1 MPDEMMRRCTLS
13 APIATVLIGAVLA
26 SAPGAAADPDR
37 RLIDAARAQDASQVR
52 ALLDLRVDVNAR
64 SDDGSTALLWAA
76 HWNDVAAAELLV
88 RAGADA
94 NAANQFGMTPL
105 SRACTNASTPLV
117 EMLLKAGAK
126 PDTAIVTGE
135 TPLMTCA
142 ATGATAA
149 VKMLLA
155 KGAAVNVAEP
165 SQHQTALMW
174 AAAERHPEVVALLAE
189 SGADL
194 RARTKNGF
202 TALHFAAR
210 QGDIESVTRLLAAGA
225 DVNIRSLPDS
235 PDKGRGPA
243 FASTLSEGSTPLL
256 VATVRGQV
264 PVALYLLERGADPN
278 AGDAGFTPLHWAA
291 GTWEGGVSNP
301 VYGFSDPMSGI
312 PSRQAK
318 LQLVRALLARGA
330 NPNGRM
336 TKRPPGFV
344 GGYDD
349 AAGATSFLLASAAAD
364 VEMMKVLLAAGADP
378 MLATDT
384 KATAVM
390 AASGLNR
397 SVGESALTEAQVLA
411 AVRLLIDL
419 GLDARGVTANGENAL
434 FGAAYRGWNT
444 LLALLIEKG
453 ADVNAVSKAGITP
466 WLAASGLGDRLGGVL
481 YNTEGAKLLLAHG
494 ADPTLGKPCQAQ
506 VKC

>member
-1 MPDEMMRRCTLS
+1 
-13 APIATVLIGAVLA
+13 
-26 SAPGAAADPDR
+26 
-37 RLIDAARAQDASQVR
+37 
-52 ALLDLRVDVNAR
+52 
-64 SDDGSTALLWAA
+64 
-76 HWNDVAAAELLV
+76 
-88 RAGADA
+88 
-94 NAANQFGMTPL
+94 
-105 SRACTNASTPLV
+105 
-117 EMLLKAGAK
+117 MLLKAGAN
-126 PDTAIVTGE
+126 PDTAIATGE

-142 ATGATAA
+142 ATGTTAA

-155 KGAAVNVAEP
+155 SGAAVNVAEP

-174 AAAERHPEVVALLAE
+174 AAAERHPEIVALLAE
-189 SGADL
+189 SGANL

-235 PDKGRGPA
+235 PDKGRGAA

-318 LQLVRALLARGA
+318 LQLVTALLAHGA

-336 TKRPPGFV
+336 TKRPPGSW
-344 GGYDD
+344 
-349 AAGATSFLLASAAAD
+349 AATTTPRARRRFCWRAPPPTS
-364 VEMMKVLLAAGADP
+364 
-378 MLATDT
+378 
-384 KATAVM
+384 
-390 AASGLNR
+390 R
-397 SVGESALTEAQVLA
+397 
-411 AVRLLIDL
+411 
-419 GLDARGVTANGENAL
+419 
-434 FGAAYRGWNT
+434 
-444 LLALLIEKG
+444 
-453 ADVNAVSKAGITP
+453 
-466 WLAASGLGDRLGGVL
+466 
-481 YNTEGAKLLLAHG
+481 
-494 ADPTLGKPCQAQ
+494 
-506 VKC
+506 